1 MARRNRRFSVFSLS
15 FLDVMSCGFGAVVL
29 IFLII
34 NHATEEEAK
43 VVNKDLLSE
52 IRLLDYQVQNGE
64 RDLFELKERLEALLQ
79 RLSDSNQKLTS
90 TDARLDQTREKFADL
105 DAESLAQEENLNELK
120 TDVESREQELE
131 RLKALNDANDGG
143 RIRAVSGEGDRQY
156 LTGMKVGGKHILIA
170 IDTSASMLDESIVNV
185 IRRRNMPDERKL
197 LAPKWQRA
205 VRTVEWIAAQ
215 MPLDANFQIFGF
227 NTQTR
232 SLVPDLEDTWVPLA
246 EGRELDAA
254 VQAVKEVIP
263 DGGTS
268 LTNLVSAMNE
278 LTPLP
283 DNVYLVVDSL
293 PTQGSREPR
302 RATISGRDRLEL
314 FSQAIRAI
322 PKQVPIN
329 VILFPMEGDPLA
341 SAAFWNL
348 ARVSGGSFLSPS
360 RDWP

>member
-1 MARRNRRFSVFSLS
+1 VARRNRRFSVFSLS